1 MALSQVTAEN
11 WNEEVLGHSTGVL
24 VDFYADWCYPC
35 KALTPV
41 LEQLAGERGDDL
53 KIVKLDTDRYQEFSE
68 ELGVRTIPTLIY
80 FRDGREVGRVVNPRV
95 RQKIEELLEDS
106 SS

>member
-1 MALSQVTAEN
+1 MALQMVTAES
-11 WNEEVLGHSTGVL
+11 WQEEVLGEGTSVL

-41 LEQLAGERGDDL
+41 LEQLAGEKGDGL

-80 FRDGREVGRVVNPRV
+80 FRDGLEVGRVVNPRV
-95 RQKIEELLEDS
+95 RQKIDELLES
-106 SS
+106 SSG

>member
-1 MALSQVTAEN
+1 MALPQVTAEN
-11 WNEEVLGHSTGVL
+11 WNEQVLGHSTGVL

-41 LEQLAGERGDDL
+41 LEQLARDKSDDL
-53 KIVKLDTDRYQEFSE
+53 KVVKLDTDRYQEFSE
-68 ELGVRTIPTLIY
+68 KLGVRTIPTLIY
-80 FRDGREVGRVVNPRV
+80 FRGGREVGRVVNPRV